1 MLSTQTKGWVGT
13 GALKYSSAMADSKK
27 VTDNNTEHMTQKQPL
42 RPWSQRCV
50 RKHFPL
56 ISFLNQWKIQL
67 NLFLY

>member
-27 VTDNNTEHMTQKQPL
+27 ATDNNTEHVTQKTTPQT
-42 RPWSQRCV
+42 QRCV

-56 ISFLNQWKIQL
+56 ISFLSQWKIQL
-67 NLFLY
+67 MITGLKP